1 MSVGLDALQM
11 VMLALAVGCGA
22 PALIYLAFKGTLRN
36 EKKAEPK
43 EIEFEPLPDLPTP
56 TQRESQQQLEPG
68 SHVYASVI
76 GFARI
81 EDSPPLPAR
90 ITIYVPVKYA
100 EQIAEKLGWIK
111 PKPKPSQ
118 AGQKPPK
125 ADEKPPAKPI
135 IRRIGVEY
143 GMEGE
148 KGGEG

>member
-1 MSVGLDALQM
+1 MSVGLDALQT

-22 PALIYLAFKGTLRN
+22 PALIYLAFKGTLRD

-43 EIEFEPLPDLPTP
+43 EIEFELLPDLPTS
-56 TQRESQQQLEPG
+56 TQRESQQRLEPG

-118 AGQKPPK
+118 AGQKPK

-143 GMEGE
+143 EREKEGE
-148 KGGEG
+148 G

>member
-1 MSVGLDALQM
+1 MSVGLDALQT

-22 PALIYLAFKGTLRN
+22 PALIYLAFKGTLRD

-43 EIEFEPLPDLPTP
+43 EIEFEPLP
-56 TQRESQQQLEPG
+56 ESQRQQLEPG

-111 PKPKPSQ
+111 PQPKPSQ

-143 GMEGE
+143 GREGE
-148 KGGEG
+148 KEGEG

>member
-1 MSVGLDALQM
+1 MSVGLDALQT

-22 PALIYLAFKGTLRN
+22 PALIYLAFKGTLRD

-43 EIEFEPLPDLPTP
+43 EIEFELLPDLPTS
-56 TQRESQQQLEPG
+56 TQRESQQRLEPG

-111 PKPKPSQ
+111 PQPKPSQ
-118 AGQKPPK
+118 AGQKPK

-143 GMEGE
+143 EREKEGE
-148 KGGEG
+148 G

>member
-1 MSVGLDALQM
+1 MSVGLDALQT

-22 PALIYLAFKGTLRN
+22 PALIYLAFKGTLRD

-43 EIEFEPLPDLPTP
+43 EIEFEPLP
-56 TQRESQQQLEPG
+56 ESQRQQLEPG

-111 PKPKPSQ
+111 PQPKPSQ
-118 AGQKPPK
+118 AEQKPPK

-143 GMEGE
+143 GREGE
-148 KGGEG
+148 KEGEG

>member
-1 MSVGLDALQM
+1 M
-11 VMLALAVGCGA
+11 
-22 PALIYLAFKGTLRN
+22 R
-36 EKKAEPK
+36 KKPSRRK
-43 EIEFEPLPDLPTP
+43 SSLNPFQTFPQP

-111 PKPKPSQ
+111 PQPKPSQ
-118 AGQKPPK
+118 AGRSLP
-125 ADEKPPAKPI
+125 
-135 IRRIGVEY
+135 RR
-143 GMEGE
+143 MRSRQPSPS
-148 KGGEG
+148 

>member
-1 MSVGLDALQM
+1 MSVGLDALQT

-22 PALIYLAFKGTLRN
+22 PALIYLAFKGTLRD

-43 EIEFEPLPDLPTP
+43 EIEFEPLP
-56 TQRESQQQLEPG
+56 ESQRQQLEPG

-111 PKPKPSQ
+111 PQPKPSQ

-143 GMEGE
+143 EREKEGE
-148 KGGEG
+148 G

>member
-1 MSVGLDALQM
+1 MSVGLDALQT

-43 EIEFEPLPDLPTP
+43 EIEFEPLPDLPTSTP
-56 TQRESQQQLEPG
+56 RESQQQQLEPG

-111 PKPKPSQ
+111 PQPKPSQ
-118 AGQKPPK
+118 AEQKPK

-135 IRRIGVEY
+135 VRRIGVEY
-143 GMEGE
+143 GKEEE
-148 KGGEG
+148 KRG

>member
-1 MSVGLDALQM
+1 MSVGLDALQT

-22 PALIYLAFKGTLRN
+22 PALIYLAFKGTLRD
-36 EKKAEPK
+36 EKKAEPE
-43 EIEFEPLPDLPTP
+43 EIEFEPLP
-56 TQRESQQQLEPG
+56 ESQQQLEPG

-111 PKPKPSQ
+111 PQPKPSQ

-143 GMEGE
+143 GREGE
-148 KGGEG
+148 KEGEG